1 MSTAVLI
8 SGQLRTFAQCLPT
21 LQWACFRKL
30 DDPHF
35 YLSCAND
42 EQAKDAELI
51 RDLYKNVWIETVD
64 QPRLEETIQ
73 MHTASAHAPYA
84 ISVPHQSIL
93 RQAWHMQRVYQFAM
107 ENGADKHDTFIRCRP
122 DLWMTDYEQMSMA
135 ECHVVRHDGS
145 SFTFRGEN
153 CCYSPWWG
161 RFAGCNDRFSI
172 MGKSAAAHY
181 FNLYNGINTLL
192 DKGCPFH
199 PESLLL
205 AHLEANG
212 VEVHHT
218 LNAVFSTLRIPEPD
232 PQNPGQMRQERRF
245 PEILP
250 NEIAEY
256 ARAK

>member
-1 MSTAVLI
+1 MSTAILI
-8 SGQLRTFAQCLPT
+8 SGQLRSWRDCLPT
-21 LQWACFRKL
+21 LQWSCFRKL

-35 YLSCAND
+35 YISCAND

-51 RDLYKNVWIETVD
+51 RELHKNVWIETVD

-84 ISVPHQSIL
+84 ISVPHQSII

-107 ENGADKHDTFIRCRP
+107 ENGSEKHDTFIRCRP
-122 DLWMTDYEQMSMA
+122 DLWMTDCELPTPLIPTSKP
-135 ECHVVRHDGS
+135 
-145 SFTFRGEN
+145 GEWWVIAYHGIH
-153 CCYSPWWG
+153 CYSPWWG
-161 RFAGCNDRFSI
+161 RFAGCNDRFAI
-172 MGKSAAAHY
+172 MGKPAAAHY
-181 FNLYNGINTLL
+181 FNLYSQIPALL

-218 LNAVFSTLRIPEPD
+218 LNAVFSTLRLPEPD
-232 PQNPGQMRQERRF
+232 PQYPGQKRQERRF

-256 ARAK
+256 ARTR